1 MFESR
6 SFLRSVM
13 VVALMAMVV
22 ISVEGCSL
30 AKNQMK
36 LDRAA
41 EKNLQDFRNMLDP
54 KPLPPEEEASAD
66 EMSMLDFMPVVSTPA
81 DLKLPSPLV
90 TVSVNKTVS
99 LRDLMFELTD
109 QANVDLEMDPQIR
122 GSLIFTAKDRP
133 FGDVIKRI
141 ANMAGLRYTFKGN
154 VLRIE
159 LDRPYVKNYK
169 LGYMGMSR
177 SSSSSINNSM
187 SVSGSSD
194 STSSS
199 GGSSASVD
207 GSYES
212 TFWAEVDSGLTQ
224 ILAASDTHISLAT
237 LSDPVST
244 PIAPPTPQ
252 IDPNNPNAAPPPPS
266 RAPPT
271 LRVSNSSAE
280 PLIPNPPATY
290 SISKETGVVSVFSN
304 ERQHKIVKKF
314 IDKIRRISM
323 AQVKIEAKILEVSLT
338 DEFSTGIDW
347 GNIGL
352 FSTDGAPGEFG
363 FELSMPAPTLASG
376 VSASTF
382 TANINLGKD
391 FHPVVTALSRYGTVR
406 SLSSPRITVM
416 NSQPAVVNMT
426 SNKVY
431 FTIEQEQT
439 ASTAEGVAPTVTT
452 TSTAQTVAEG
462 VLLNVLPTVNVDT
475 GEIILSIRPTI
486 SNITSTVEDPVFEGN
501 FIPELNVQEMDS
513 VVRVQSGQTVIMGGL
528 MQDKNAMS
536 TTGIPVL
543 GDVPMLGKLF
553 SNQGDNIQKS
563 ELVIMIQATIVPGS
577 NVDEMDR
584 ELYRKFSMDRR
595 PVKL

>member
-1 MFESR
+1 M
-6 SFLRSVM
+6 
-13 VVALMAMVV
+13 
-22 ISVEGCSL
+22 
-30 AKNQMK
+30 
-36 LDRAA
+36 DRAA
-41 EKNLQDFRNMLDP
+41 EKNMQDFRNILDP

-66 EMSMLDFMPVVSTPA
+66 EMSMLDFQPVVSTPA

-177 SSSSSINNSM
+177 SSSSSVSNSM
-187 SVSGSSD
+187 SVSGGGGSS
-194 STSSS
+194 SSS

-280 PLIPNPPATY
+280 PLIPNSPATY
-290 SISKETGVVSVFSN
+290 SISKETGIVSVFSN

-338 DEFSTGIDW
+338 DEYATGIDW
-347 GNIGL
+347 GNVGL
-352 FSTDGAPGEFG
+352 FNTDGAPGEFG
-363 FELSMPAPTLASG
+363 FELTMPAPALASG
-376 VSASTF
+376 ASASTF
-382 TANINLGKD
+382 TANLNLGKD
-391 FHPVVTALSRYGTVR
+391 FHPIISALSRYGTVR
-406 SLSSPRITVM
+406 SLSSPRVTVM

-426 SNKVY
+426 LNKVY

-452 TSTAQTVAEG
+452 TSTAETVAEG

-486 SNITSTVEDPVFEGN
+486 SNITGTVEDPVNAGN

-528 MQDKNAMS
+528 MQDKNVIS
-536 TTGIPVL
+536 TTGVPLLGDIPV
-543 GDVPMLGKLF
+543 LGKLF
-553 SNQGDNIQKS
+553 SNHGDNVQKS